1 MDQRTKQALW
11 IIAGVVFVAAL
22 IAHHNI
28 TQREIIIFCCIVPS
42 IILHELSHGLV
53 ANAFGD
59 DTMQQKMMISL
70 CVMLWCATSAM
81 RTTAPAAIH
90 RARFVRS
97 SIGRLPDGAP
107 GGRT

>member
-1 MDQRTKQALW
+1 MIPT
-11 IIAGVVFVAAL
+11 
-22 IAHHNI
+22 
-28 TQREIIIFCCIVPS
+28 
-42 IILHELSHGLV
+42 ELSESRAGTMSVPTGSTCATGLRV
-53 ANAFGD
+53 SRPARFAVSSPNAFATSPCDSSCKMIDG
-59 DTMQQKMMISL
+59 TMQQKMMISL